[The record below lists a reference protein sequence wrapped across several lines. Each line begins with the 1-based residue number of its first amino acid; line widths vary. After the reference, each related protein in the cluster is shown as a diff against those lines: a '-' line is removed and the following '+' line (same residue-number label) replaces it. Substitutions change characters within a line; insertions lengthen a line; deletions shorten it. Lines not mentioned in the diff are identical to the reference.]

1 MELRQYLNIVRKW
14 WWLIIASIAIASSA
28 AYFGTRVVPRTYASR
43 VTLIVGQALQN
54 PNPSQNEL
62 FTGQALAQSYA
73 DLVKRQPVLQGT
85 LTALG
90 LNWDVGTLQQMVSS
104 RVVAGTQLLE
114 ITVLD
119 TDPARAQALANEVGH
134 QAILLSPSD
143 PDLGQADQRQF
154 ILDQLSDLKTNI
166 QRALTE
172 NTQLDEV
179 IANTVSASQV
189 QAARDRQA
197 VLRTQVSAWQN
208 TYAQLLSGLQRN
220 TTNYLSVVEP
230 AQQSNIPVAPKPLE
244 NTLIAAFIGL
254 VLSVTGAFII
264 EYMDDTIKTPETAR
278 QVFNLA
284 VLGTIGQME
293 NGDYPSKLVTAHQPR
308 SPISESF
315 RILRT
320 NLQFSA
326 VDTPLGALMV
336 TSTSP
341 SEGKSLIA
349 ANLAVV
355 MAQSGKHVILVDA
368 DLRRPTQHRI
378 FDLKN
383 NTGLTNVLLDGPAR
397 LADALQ
403 LTSIENLRVLTA
415 GSIPPNPSELVGSAR
430 MAEFIQG
437 LRAQADLIIFDTPP
451 IMVVS
456 DATVLSPRVDGI
468 LIVVNSGQTRRPI
481 AQRAENTLK
490 AAGARLLGI
499 SLNRL
504 AVRDAG
510 YYYDYYYAERDE
522 NKPRRGVARWF
533 SRNGH
538 SAKAARGLP
547 TDEVAKPNPAAAEK
561 V

>member
-14 WWLIIASIAIASSA
+14 WWLIVISMVIAGGAGYFATKSI
-28 AYFGTRVVPRTYASR
+28 PPTYLSR
-43 VTLIVGQALQN
+43 VTLMVGQALQN
-54 PNPSQNEL
+54 PNPSQNEI
-62 FTGQALAQSYA
+62 FTGEALAQSYA

-85 LTALG
+85 LNALS
-90 LNWDVGTLQQMVSS
+90 LNWELTALQQMVSS
-104 RVVAGTQLLE
+104 RVVLGTQLLE

-119 TDPARAQALANEVGH
+119 TDPNRAQTLANEIGH
-134 QAILLSPSD
+134 QAILLSPSST
-143 PDLGQADQRQF
+143 DLGEADQRQF
-154 ILDQLSDLKTNI
+154 ILDQLVDLKANI
-166 QRALTE
+166 QHALTE
-172 NTQLDEV
+172 NAQLDQT
-179 IANTVSASQV
+179 ITSTGSASQV

-197 VLRTQVSAWQN
+197 VLRTQISSWQN
-208 TYAQLLSGLQRN
+208 TYAQLLNGLQHN
-220 TTNYLSVVEP
+220 TTNFLSVVEP
-230 AQQSNIPVAPKPLE
+230 PQVPTAPIGPRPIE
-244 NTLIAAFIGL
+244 NALLAVLIGF
-254 VLSVTGAFII
+254 VLSTTGTFLL
-264 EYMDDTIKTPETAR
+264 EYMDDTIKTPEDAR
-278 QVFNLA
+278 QVFDLA
-284 VLGTIGQME
+284 VLGTVGQMDY
-293 NGDYPSKLVTAHQPR
+293 GDYPSKLVTALQPR

-326 VDTPLGALMV
+326 VDQPLGALMV

-341 SEGKSLIA
+341 SEGKSLTA

-355 MAQSGKHVILVDA
+355 MAQSGKRVILVDA

-378 FDLKN
+378 FELN
-383 NTGLTNVLLDGPAR
+383 NNAGLTNVLLDGPAR

-403 LTSIENLRVLTA
+403 LTPIENLRVLTA

-430 MAEFIQG
+430 MAEFIQS

-456 DATVLSPRVDGI
+456 DATVLSPRVDGV
-468 LIVVNSGQTRRPI
+468 LIVVNSAHTRRPI

-490 AAGARLLGI
+490 AAGARVLGI

-522 NKPRRGVARWF
+522 NKPRRWF

-538 SAKAARGLP
+538 AAKSASVP
-547 TDEVAKPNPAAAEK
+547 VPSEEVVKPKPAAAEK
-561 V
+561 A